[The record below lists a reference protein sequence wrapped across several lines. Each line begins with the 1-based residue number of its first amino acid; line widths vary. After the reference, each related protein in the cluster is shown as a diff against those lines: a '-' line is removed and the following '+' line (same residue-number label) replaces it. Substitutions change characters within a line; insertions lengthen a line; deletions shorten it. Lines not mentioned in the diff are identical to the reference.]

1 MQGGGEFLEGCDE
14 VCAEVSFGLV
24 GLLNGFGHLLDR
36 SGEALDGGVN
46 GLETGGNAPE

>member
-1 MQGGGEFLEGCDE
+1 MEGGGEFLEGGDE
-14 VCAEVSFGLV
+14 VRAEVSFGFM
-24 GLLNGFGHLLDR
+24 GLLDRFGHLLDR